1 VRGVGIVRETVAACV
16 GLAAIAFLAGAVL
29 GQMPVGAGLAL
40 GLSVGALN
48 GELIRRVVASS
59 SPFVVSSIVRMAL
72 LSALAILIAF
82 ALSASP
88 VAVLLGV
95 AAAQVVMVAVAVRQG
110 LRT

>member
-1 VRGVGIVRETVAACV
+1 
-16 GLAAIAFLAGAVL
+16 
-29 GQMPVGAGLAL
+29 
-40 GLSVGALN
+40 
-48 GELIRRVVASS
+48 
-59 SPFVVSSIVRMAL
+59 MAL